1 MSTYPPTQEKQ
12 DGDVYRHA
20 SYQERMKPG
29 APSAAFYHE
38 REDCRQHTQRKH
50 EICGQR
56 MGLKS
61 VVKKLCS
68 DGPRRGHLLCSL
80 FPLIESYLGHH
91 KFGPGHII
99 HQQILDKVV
108 HSMIDELELCLGNAL
123 WQFSTPRSIPFQL
136 SF

>member
-1 MSTYPPTQEKQ
+1 
-12 DGDVYRHA
+12 
-20 SYQERMKPG
+20 
-29 APSAAFYHE
+29 
-38 REDCRQHTQRKH
+38 
-50 EICGQR
+50 

-80 FPLIESYLGHH
+80 FPLIESNLGHH

-108 HSMIDELELCLGNAL
+108 HGMIDELELCLGNTL